1 MRLIYL
7 GLLGIS
13 KCHNSLICKQLK
25 RILSDLL
32 SIRDRLSAAR
42 NFYRCLGTDT
52 NSYFDLEL
60 KKFVLIAK
68 RVKTF

>member
-7 GLLGIS
+7 GLPGIY
-13 KCHNSLICKQLK
+13 KCRNSLICKQLK

-32 SIRDRLSAAR
+32 SIRDRLSAAQR
-42 NFYRCLGTDT
+42 FYHCLGTDT

-68 RVKTF
+68 RVKT